1 MSDSNEPNIPVKPGD
16 VLAGKYRVERILG
29 MGGMG
34 VVVAATHL
42 HLEQRV
48 AIKFLLP
55 EIAKHPETVARFSRE
70 ARAAVRIQSEHVGRV
85 LDVGA
90 LDTGS
95 PYMVMEF
102 LEGSDLSD
110 FVKSRGPRPW
120 NEAVEFLLQACEAM
134 AEAHKIGIVHRDL
147 KPANLFLAR
156 RPDGSPCVKVLDF
169 GISKVL
175 DSAEGSALTQ
185 TAAMMGSP
193 KYMSP
198 EQLKSSRDV
207 DARTDIWALGVILYE
222 LLSGEGAFRADTV
235 PQLYVAIIQDA
246 PQPLKRTD
254 IPPGLVAVI
263 MRCLEKDPARRFQSV
278 AELAFALSEFASQSA
293 RTSIERIS
301 RIQGVQAP
309 ALTAG
314 FTGAAPSQMAQPAQ
328 PLTHAPTALYSP
340 PAAGTT
346 TGSSGYGP
354 PSPQAIS
361 YPPAQSQYPGAGGYP
376 GAYAQQQNP
385 YGQAPPQQMQSMHQ
399 MQPAGYGS
407 HGQMPSPAPQKQALH
422 PAFIV
427 LLTLVALFAIFGG
440 GCMLCVC
447 VSTTQQSQEAP

>member
-1 MSDSNEPNIPVKPGD
+1 MSDSNEPKVPVNPGD

-70 ARAAVRIQSEHVGRV
+70 ARAAVRIQSEHVGKV

-102 LEGSDLSD
+102 LEGCDLSD
-110 FVKSRGPRPW
+110 LVKSRGPRPW
-120 NEAVEFLLQACEAM
+120 NEAVEYVLQACEAM
-134 AEAHKIGIVHRDL
+134 AEAHKIGIIHRDL
-147 KPANLFLAR
+147 KPANLFLTR

-169 GISKVL
+169 GISKVA
-175 DSAEGSALTQ
+175 DSPDGQALTQ

-235 PQLYVAIIQDA
+235 PQLYVAIIQDP

-254 IPPGLVAVI
+254 VPPGLIAVI
-263 MRCLEKDPARRFQSV
+263 MRCLEKEPARRFQNV
-278 AELAFALSEFASQSA
+278 AELSMALNEFASQTA

-301 RIQGVQAP
+301 RIQGVQSPAATMGFPAQQGAP
-309 ALTAG
+309 APQT
-314 FTGAAPSQMAQPAQ
+314 PSP
-328 PLTHAPTALYSP
+328 TWAPTAAY
-340 PAAGTT
+340 ART
-346 TGSSGYGP
+346 
-354 PSPQAIS
+354 
-361 YPPAQSQYPGAGGYP
+361 P
-376 GAYAQQQNP
+376 GAYSQPQQQNVQQP
-385 YGQAPPQQMQSMHQ
+385 YGQAPMQPGMHITHPSQQM
-399 MQPAGYGS
+399 GYGTYPP
-407 HGQMPSPAPQKQALH
+407 QPSPVAQKQPMH

-427 LLTLVALFAIFGG
+427 LLTLVALMTLFGG

-447 VSTTQQSQEAP
+447 VSASQQSGQTP

>member
-1 MSDSNEPNIPVKPGD
+1 MSDSNEPKVPVNPGD

-70 ARAAVRIQSEHVGRV
+70 ARAAVRIQSEHVGKV

-102 LEGSDLSD
+102 LEGCDLSD
-110 FVKSRGPRPW
+110 LVKNRGPRPW
-120 NEAVEFLLQACEAM
+120 NEAVEYVLQACEAM
-134 AEAHKIGIVHRDL
+134 AEAHKIGIIHRDL
-147 KPANLFLAR
+147 KPANLFLTR

-169 GISKVL
+169 GISKVA
-175 DSAEGSALTQ
+175 DSPDGQALTQ

-207 DARTDIWALGVILYE
+207 DVRTDIWALGVILYE

-235 PQLYVAIIQDA
+235 PQLYVAIIQDP

-254 IPPGLVAVI
+254 VPPGLIAVI
-263 MRCLEKDPARRFQSV
+263 MRCLEKEPARRFQNV
-278 AELAFALSEFASQSA
+278 AELSMALNEFASQTA

-301 RIQGVQAP
+301 RIQGVQSPAATMGFPAQQGAP
-309 ALTAG
+309 APQ
-314 FTGAAPSQMAQPAQ
+314 APSP
-328 PLTHAPTALYSP
+328 TWAPTAAYGRTP
-340 PAAGTT
+340 GAT
-346 TGSSGYGP
+346 TGSSSFGNQP
-354 PSPQAIS
+354 PQATA
-361 YPPAQSQYPGAGGYP
+361 YPPAHQQNSNS
-376 GAYAQQQNP
+376 GAYANAYPQQQQP
-385 YGQAPPQQMQSMHQ
+385 YGQAPIQPGMHITHPSQQM
-399 MQPAGYGS
+399 GYGTYPP
-407 HGQMPSPAPQKQALH
+407 QPSPAAQKQPMH

-427 LLTLVALFAIFGG
+427 LLTLVALMTLFGG

-447 VSTTQQSQEAP
+447 VSASQQSGQTP